1 MPLHRV
7 TWEIDIEADTARAA
21 ALRAQEIQR
30 NPASSATV
38 FKVHRESGGVAT
50 FDLVP
55 PRPAALFRQRQ
66 GVARRHL

>member
-30 NPASSATV
+30 DPESSATV
-38 FKVHRESGGVAT
+38 FKVHRENGAVAT

-55 PRPAALFRQRQ
+55 PRPAASSRQRQ
-66 GVARRHL
+66 CTARRHL